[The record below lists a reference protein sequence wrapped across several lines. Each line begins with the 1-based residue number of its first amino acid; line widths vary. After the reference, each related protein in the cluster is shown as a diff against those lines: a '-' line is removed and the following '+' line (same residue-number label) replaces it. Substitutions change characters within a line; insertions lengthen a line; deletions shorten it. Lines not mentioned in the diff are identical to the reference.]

1 MKLKTIKLKNKL
13 ALLLTFFF
21 GIGAAHS
28 AIVIVAL
35 ETGGDVVFSYSG
47 TIDTTGA
54 SLAGGQA
61 LSAYSGIIPNLGIVG
76 NSGTPYDGYAI
87 TGGGTF
93 GTGVNTV
100 ATISTGDS
108 FQIRSSDLRVRLPDN
123 YVSGTTISGT
133 TISGDITFT
142 GTDFTTLGVD
152 SSSNITWNLPN
163 DSISLQFTAI
173 PEPSSTALLGLGGL
187 AFALRR
193 RRSC

>member
-1 MKLKTIKLKNKL
+1 MKSKTLTYHL
-13 ALLLTFFF
+13 TMLLTFFF

-54 SLAGGQA
+54 SIAGTQTG
-61 LSAYSGIIPNLGIVG
+61 SAYSGIIPNLGIVG

-87 TGGGTF
+87 TGGGIF
-93 GTGVNTV
+93 GVGGNTV

-108 FQIRSSDLRVRLPDN
+108 FQIRSNDFRLRLPDN
-123 YVSGTTISGT
+123 YVSGT

-193 RRSC
+193 RRNC